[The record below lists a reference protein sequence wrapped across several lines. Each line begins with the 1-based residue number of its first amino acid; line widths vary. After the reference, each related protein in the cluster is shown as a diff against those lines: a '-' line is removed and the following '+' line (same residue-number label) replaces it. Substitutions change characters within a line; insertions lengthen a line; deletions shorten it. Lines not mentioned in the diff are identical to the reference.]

1 MCVVYLLSKGS
12 HAKKDGGRLVIE
24 KEGSV
29 EASLPLLQ
37 VHHVVVGSGANIST
51 PLLFFLIENHAEI
64 SFVDFRG
71 KVLAGICGNRISWQ
85 RTKQQM
91 DLFFDRQARLAL
103 IHTFLGEKLANQCKL
118 LKYYAKI
125 KKDQEVSFLAD
136 EIHFFQKKLLAESD
150 EEVIRGLEGISSKKY
165 FSAFPFLLNSHWE
178 WNGRNR
184 KPPRDPV
191 NSLLSYGYAFHLRER
206 DLLYYQLGMHY
217 VRLYHGDTV
226 AADSCWRK
234 LSLPKVQIE
243 DGAILYDIM
252 SIYTPDLPLYG
263 YDKGKQ
269 LVNLG
274 NNLST
279 GTKMR
284 KFLFAYP
291 DAVRTYLCG
300 LKLFVKEPEK
310 DGGSFDIANDFRN
323 SIDHMKYLSG
333 DGMSLMDYYSKVFHL
348 FFTYDTKLRK
358 SISFIFN
365 NIMMRYFLAA
375 SLKFHPGADTCD
387 IELKEL
393 TSDKFTYKF
402 VEKDSKGKSKNFEEV
417 HNETYITLAEK
428 LMNLR
433 L

>member
-64 SFVDFRG
+64 SFVDFHG

-91 DLFFDRQARLAL
+91 DLFFDRQARLEL

-191 NSLLSYGYAFHLRER
+191 NSLLSYGYAFLEREVRTAIAGNGLDERFGFFHSNNGKKDSLVYDFMELFRQPIIDKFVIKLLNLNIFAETDFVQEEEDAKGCHLSKKKQKLWISKYEEYMETENQYLNGCTPRKYIQNKTQE
-206 DLLYYQLGMHY
+206 
-217 VRLYHGDTV
+217 
-226 AADSCWRK
+226 AA
-234 LSLPKVQIE
+234 V
-243 DGAILYDIM
+243 AIL
-252 SIYTPDLPLYG
+252 SSNQKT
-263 YDKGKQ
+263 
-269 LVNLG
+269 
-274 NNLST
+274 
-279 GTKMR
+279 
-284 KFLFAYP
+284 
-291 DAVRTYLCG
+291 
-300 LKLFVKEPEK
+300 
-310 DGGSFDIANDFRN
+310 
-323 SIDHMKYLSG
+323 
-333 DGMSLMDYYSKVFHL
+333 
-348 FFTYDTKLRK
+348 
-358 SISFIFN
+358 
-365 NIMMRYFLAA
+365 
-375 SLKFHPGADTCD
+375 
-387 IELKEL
+387 
-393 TSDKFTYKF
+393 
-402 VEKDSKGKSKNFEEV
+402 
-417 HNETYITLAEK
+417 ETESED
-428 LMNLR
+428 R
-433 L
+433 ES